1 MKNILLLGATGS
13 IGDSVLNVIKQNN
26 KELNLI
32 GISFNKNVDKARE
45 IFVDHPYLSYVHV
58 EDQKAYKYF
67 CARMDY
73 YPDSSPRDW
82 THRPSEL
89 EDLINHESIDI
100 IVCAISGFA
109 GLKAT
114 YMAAH
119 SGKKVLLAN
128 KESIVAGGDLIL
140 PIAKENK
147 TEIIPIDSEH
157 NAIFQCLNG
166 EKGTEDVK
174 KIIITASGGPF
185 INKSISDLKNVTVKE
200 ALAHPNWKM
209 GNKVTIDSATLVNKC
224 LELIEAK
231 HLFSLDENYFDLVV
245 HPQSIVHSIV
255 TYIDGSSICQMSSPD
270 MRVPIAHAM
279 SDKNRIPIDFNSLDF
294 TSLNLSFQEFPPDR
308 LEIQSIAR
316 EVCNKGSNYGVVFNA
331 ANEIAV
337 ESFIN
342 AKINFDKIY
351 EVIYRTFDNKNVSKD
366 LSIESINDIDM
377 QTRIEAKKVVKS
389 ITN

>member
-13 IGDSVLNVIKQNN
+13 IGSSVLSVIEQNKN
-26 KELNLI
+26 ELNLI
-32 GISFNKNVDKARE
+32 GISFNSNITKGTKIIEKFSPSFVHIENLNCFEEKKA
-45 IFVDHPYLSYVHV
+45 FDTC
-58 EDQKAYKYF
+58 AYIN
-67 CARMDY
+67 
-73 YPDSSPRDW
+73 
-82 THRPSEL
+82 TESEL
-89 EDLINHESIDI
+89 NNLINHKEVDI
-100 IVCAISGFA
+100 IVCAISGFD
-109 GLKAT
+109 GLKAV

-119 SGKKVLLAN
+119 SGKKILLAN

-140 PIAKENK
+140 PIATENK

-245 HPQSIVHSIV
+245 HPQSIIHSIV

-279 SDKNRIPIDFNSLDF
+279 SDENRIPIDFNSLDF

-342 AKINFDKIY
+342 GKINFDKIY

>member
-13 IGDSVLNVIKQNN
+13 IGSSVLSVIEQN
-26 KELNLI
+26 KDELNLI
-32 GISFNKNVDKARE
+32 GISFNSNITKGTKIIEKFSPSFVHIENLNCFEEKKA
-45 IFVDHPYLSYVHV
+45 FDTC
-58 EDQKAYKYF
+58 AYIN
-67 CARMDY
+67 
-73 YPDSSPRDW
+73 
-82 THRPSEL
+82 TESEL
-89 EDLINHESIDI
+89 NNLINHKEVDI
-100 IVCAISGFA
+100 IVCAISGFD
-109 GLKAT
+109 GLKAA

-119 SGKKVLLAN
+119 SGKKILLAN

-140 PIAKENK
+140 PIATENK

-209 GNKVTIDSATLVNKC
+209 GNKVSIDSATLVNKC

-279 SDKNRIPIDFNSLDF
+279 SDENRIPIDFNSLDF

-342 AKINFDKIY
+342 GEINFDKIY

>member
-13 IGDSVLNVIKQNN
+13 IGSSVLSVIEQNKN
-26 KELNLI
+26 ELNLI
-32 GISFNKNVDKARE
+32 GISFNSNITKGTKIIEKFSPSIVHIENLNCFEEKKA
-45 IFVDHPYLSYVHV
+45 FDTC
-58 EDQKAYKYF
+58 AYIN
-67 CARMDY
+67 
-73 YPDSSPRDW
+73 
-82 THRPSEL
+82 TESEL
-89 EDLINHESIDI
+89 NNLINHKEVDI
-100 IVCAISGFA
+100 IVCAISGFD
-109 GLKAT
+109 GLKAA

-119 SGKKVLLAN
+119 SGKKILLGN

-279 SDKNRIPIDFNSLDF
+279 SDENRIPIDFNSLDF

-342 AKINFDKIY
+342 GKINFDKIY

>member
-13 IGDSVLNVIKQNN
+13 IGKSVLSVIKQNQD
-26 KELNLI
+26 ELNLM
-32 GISFNKNVDKARE
+32 GISFNTNISKGTE
-45 IFVDHPYLSYVHV
+45 IIEQFSPSYVHIENV
-58 EDQKAYKYF
+58 SCFQEKKFFDTCSYIN
-67 CARMDY
+67 
-73 YPDSSPRDW
+73 
-82 THRPSEL
+82 TPSEL
-89 EDLINHESIDI
+89 EDLINHKEVDI

-109 GLKAT
+109 GLKAA
-114 YMAAH
+114 YMAAS
-119 SGKKVLLAN
+119 SGKKILLAN
-128 KESIVAGGDLIL
+128 KESVVAGGDLIL

-174 KIIITASGGPF
+174 KVIITASGGPF
-185 INKSISDLKNVTVKE
+185 LNRSISQLKNVTVNE

-231 HLFSLDENYFDLVV
+231 YLFNLDENYFDLVV
-245 HPQSIVHSIV
+245 HPQSIIHSIV

-279 SDKNRIPIDFNSLDF
+279 SNENRLPIDFHSLDF

-308 LEIQSIAR
+308 IDIQNIAR
-316 EVCNKGSNYGVVFNA
+316 EICNKGSNYGAVFNA

-342 AKINFDKIY
+342 GKINFDKIY
-351 EVIYRTFDNKNVSKD
+351 EVIYRTFDNKNVSND

>member
-13 IGDSVLNVIKQNN
+13 IGSSVLSVIEQNKN
-26 KELNLI
+26 ELNLI
-32 GISFNKNVDKARE
+32 GISFNSNITKGTKIIEKFSPSIVHIENLNCFEEKKAFDTCTYINTE
-45 IFVDHPYLSYVHV
+45 
-58 EDQKAYKYF
+58 
-67 CARMDY
+67 
-73 YPDSSPRDW
+73 
-82 THRPSEL
+82 SEL
-89 EDLINHESIDI
+89 NNLINHKEVDI
-100 IVCAISGFA
+100 IVCAISGFD
-109 GLKAT
+109 GLKAA

-119 SGKKVLLAN
+119 SGKKILLAN

-140 PIAKENK
+140 PIATENK

-279 SDKNRIPIDFNSLDF
+279 SDENRIPIDFNSLDF

-342 AKINFDKIY
+342 GKINFDKIY

>member
-13 IGDSVLNVIKQNN
+13 IGSSVLSVIEQNKN
-26 KELNLI
+26 ELNLM
-32 GISFNKNVDKARE
+32 GISFNSNITKGTKIIEQFSPSIVHIENLNCFEEKKAFDTCTYINTE
-45 IFVDHPYLSYVHV
+45 
-58 EDQKAYKYF
+58 
-67 CARMDY
+67 
-73 YPDSSPRDW
+73 
-82 THRPSEL
+82 SEL
-89 EDLINHESIDI
+89 NNLINHKEVDI
-100 IVCAISGFA
+100 IVCAISGFD
-109 GLKAT
+109 GLKAA

-119 SGKKVLLAN
+119 SGKKILLAN

-140 PIAKENK
+140 PIATENK

-209 GNKVTIDSATLVNKC
+209 GNKVSIDSATLVNKC

-279 SDKNRIPIDFNSLDF
+279 SDENRIPIDFKSLDF

-316 EVCNKGSNYGVVFNA
+316 EVCKKGSNYGVVFNA

-342 AKINFDKIY
+342 GKINFDKIY

>member
-13 IGDSVLNVIKQNN
+13 IGSSVLSVIEQN
-26 KELNLI
+26 KDELNLI
-32 GISFNKNVDKARE
+32 GISFNSNITKGTKIIEKFSPSFVHIENLNCFEEKKA
-45 IFVDHPYLSYVHV
+45 FDTC
-58 EDQKAYKYF
+58 AY
-67 CARMDY
+67 MN
-73 YPDSSPRDW
+73 
-82 THRPSEL
+82 TESEL
-89 EDLINHESIDI
+89 NNLINHKEVDI
-100 IVCAISGFA
+100 IVCAISGFD
-109 GLKAT
+109 GLKAA

-119 SGKKVLLAN
+119 SGKKILLAN

-140 PIAKENK
+140 PIATENK

-279 SDKNRIPIDFNSLDF
+279 SDSNRIPIDFNSLDF

-342 AKINFDKIY
+342 GEINFDKIY